1 MCRRHIFTQ
10 HTCEKTDVN
19 EGNTIQRQRAHPS
32 YRRACKRAMAFSANK
47 VLGMSPVHTVLVHVY
62 TTDTYS
68 FTVKGNLVASKN
80 DIHIRTGP
88 EMLLLETHSRNPHT
102 WPQRHTRHNVPPRAA
117 MERGGTTAL
126 MPVSTGP
133 ATQMWT
139 CPIAQ
144 HCAAVENCSV

>member
-1 MCRRHIFTQ
+1 
-10 HTCEKTDVN
+10 
-19 EGNTIQRQRAHPS
+19 
-32 YRRACKRAMAFSANK
+32 MAFSANK

-102 WPQRHTRHNVPPRAA
+102 WPQTHTPQCSPARCNGEGRDNCPHARQHRSGHTDVDVPHR
-117 MERGGTTAL
+117 TAL
-126 MPVSTGP
+126 RSRGELLCLGTRCYDLDNTV
-133 ATQMWT
+133 
-139 CPIAQ
+139 C
-144 HCAAVENCSV
+144 